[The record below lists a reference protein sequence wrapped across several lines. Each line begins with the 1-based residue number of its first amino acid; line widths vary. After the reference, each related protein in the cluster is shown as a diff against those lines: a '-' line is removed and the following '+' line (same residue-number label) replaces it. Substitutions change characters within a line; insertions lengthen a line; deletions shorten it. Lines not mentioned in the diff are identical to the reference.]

1 MYGYDREKS
10 HVNHLWEL
18 KSLKK
23 KSVVKGGVGG
33 GEERGHSLNCI
44 SSRHGM

>member
-23 KSVVKGGVGG
+23 SVVKGGVG

>member
-1 MYGYDREKS
+1 MYGYDREKL

-33 GEERGHSLNCI
+33 GGKGAFFELYI
-44 SSRHGM
+44 F